1 MNQRRVAGRWSE
13 EGNSIMP
20 RSEIVDR
27 IGKFVD
33 PFRVTKGKRFRLKDI
48 DPGDTRGLKIEK
60 GEATDLLRQG
70 TEWLAEGVKDG

>member
-1 MNQRRVAGRWSE
+1 
-13 EGNSIMP
+13 MP